1 MLTNPLSF
9 IEYELEELE
18 YLITSEQWEDADVL
32 YFHLEQFIHLFDA
45 ETLDK
50 FSEWFDNIQYG
61 LRYE

>member
-45 ETLDK
+45 ETFDK

>member
-18 YLITSEQWEDADVL
+18 YLITTEQWEEADVL

-50 FSEWFDNIQYG
+50 FNEWFDNIQYG